1 MLAERRRIFF
11 GTQRQ
16 TVLIVGSR
24 MLPEFVMAETKTPHE
39 SLLKIIQILELPV
52 VFVAKLGAWLIVP
65 MTAGLV
71 YEVVSRYIFNAPTIW
86 AYDMTYMFS
95 GALFMLGSAYALRQ
109 GTHVRADFLLESLSP
124 RWQATIDIILYVAV
138 YFPAMVLF
146 FWASFTYATQSWA
159 QSETYP
165 QSPWMPII
173 YPLKIVMPI
182 TLVLLLIQGA
192 AELLKTIWVFRHN
205 TAFKR
210 GE

>member
-1 MLAERRRIFF
+1 
-11 GTQRQ
+11 
-16 TVLIVGSR
+16 
-24 MLPEFVMAETKTPHE
+24 MLPELIMAETKTPHE
-39 SLLKIIQILELPV
+39 ALLKIIQVLELPV
-52 VFVAKLGAWLIVP
+52 VFVAKLSGWLIVP

-138 YFPAMVLF
+138 YFPAMALF
-146 FWASFTYATQSWA
+146 FWASLTYATQSWA

-182 TLVLLLIQGA
+182 TLVLLLIQGV
-192 AELLKTIWVFRHN
+192 AELLKTIWVLRHN
-205 TAFKR
+205 TTFKR

>member
-1 MLAERRRIFF
+1 MAEAKVPHETLLKVIQVLEFPV
-11 GTQRQ
+11 
-16 TVLIVGSR
+16 VLI
-24 MLPEFVMAETKTPHE
+24 
-39 SLLKIIQILELPV
+39 
-52 VFVAKLGAWLIVP
+52 AKLGAWLIVP

-109 GTHVRADFLLESLSP
+109 GSHVRGDFLLESLSP
-124 RWQATIDIILYVAV
+124 RWQATIDILLYIAV
-138 YFPAMVLF
+138 YFPAMALF
-146 FWASFTYATQSWA
+146 FWASFTYAA
-159 QSETYP
+159 QSVAQNETYP

-173 YPLKIVMPI
+173 YPLKIVMPV
-182 TLVLLLIQGA
+182 TLALLLIQGV
-192 AELLKTIWVFRHN
+192 AEVLKTIWVLRHN